1 MNLYKDNS
9 LQIMHE
15 KLKNQQ
21 LDTWEQLQNAILKEK
36 EARIKSVKKQTK
48 ELMKTNL
55 EKVSET
61 IESGQVPTH
70 HLAKDSQKCRTFLP
84 EGPNDEMGMD
94 SDIEY
99 ITETKTFTPNPLAK
113 EGQKCRTFLPGEP
126 NDDIDMDF
134 DIEYDTDPKMLK
146 PNPRKERVK
155 KIHSSRSNPID
166 YNFFYQFDANAIS
179 CRHCPYHRPAQKRFK
194 PTRAL
199 KNHLKTN
206 HLTVLEQYLRS
217 NNI

>member
-21 LDTWEQLQNAILKEK
+21 LDTWQQLQNAILKEK
-36 EARIKSVKKQTK
+36 EARKIWKKEAKQLKVAKCQRIIWQKIAKSAELFYQRDPTTK
-48 ELMKTNL
+48 WAWILILNISPKRKHSRRTLWQKRAKSAELFCR
-55 EKVSET
+55 
-61 IESGQVPTH
+61 ESPMTV
-70 HLAKDSQKCRTFLP
+70 
-84 EGPNDEMGMD
+84 N
-94 SDIEY
+94 
-99 ITETKTFTPNPLAK
+99 
-113 EGQKCRTFLPGEP
+113 
-126 NDDIDMDF
+126 IDMNF

-206 HLTVLEQYLRS
+206 HLTVLEQYRRS